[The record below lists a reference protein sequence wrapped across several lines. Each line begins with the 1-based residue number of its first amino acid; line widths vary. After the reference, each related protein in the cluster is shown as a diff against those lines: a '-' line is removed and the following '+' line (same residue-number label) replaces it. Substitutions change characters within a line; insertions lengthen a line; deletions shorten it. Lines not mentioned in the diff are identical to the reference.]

1 LLKNYQKIEKFQKK
15 IFIIIV
21 LELRMKIKKIILILS
36 LIILSACVGYS
47 STGVLGTGVSI
58 ALDPRS
64 LGTQIDDSIMQQ
76 NLRAKLVSSDKSY
89 IISVKTKILD
99 GRIFLTGKVN
109 SVEDKLKITKLAWEV
124 KGARS
129 VNNDLQIKEKFDFK
143 RSAKDLLITSQLRTA
158 LIGSKKIKSV
168 NYNIDTYKKKI
179 YIYGIAQT
187 KLERDEV
194 VKEAKQILDV
204 EDVITSI
211 FLVDDLRVVKK

>member
-1 LLKNYQKIEKFQKK
+1 
-15 IFIIIV
+15 
-21 LELRMKIKKIILILS
+21 MKIKKIIILLS
-36 LIILSACVGYS
+36 FIIFTGCVGYS

-76 NLRAKLVSSDKSY
+76 NLRARLITADKSY

-109 SVEDKLKITKLAWEV
+109 SVEDKLNITKLAWEI

-129 VNNDLQIKEKFDFK
+129 VNNDLQIKEKFNFK
-143 RSAKDLLITSQLRTA
+143 RSAKDLLITSQLRAA
-158 LIGSKKIKSV
+158 LIGSKKIKAV

-179 YIYGIAQT
+179 YVYGIAQNKT
-187 KLERDEV
+187 ERDEV
-194 VKEAKQILDV
+194 IKEAKQILDV
-204 EDVITSI
+204 EDVVTSI